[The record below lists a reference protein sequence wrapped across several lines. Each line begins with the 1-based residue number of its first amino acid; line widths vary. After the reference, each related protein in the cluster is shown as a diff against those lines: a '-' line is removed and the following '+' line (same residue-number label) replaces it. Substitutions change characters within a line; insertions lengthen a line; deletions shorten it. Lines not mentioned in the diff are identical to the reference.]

1 MNHVIYYVISAE
13 WNCFTHWRCACRAW
27 RYSADFLSEEHLNP
41 LWIPVATLIFIGTLL
56 VQAGLPAIYLRQ
68 MKRVGVLGLIGFIL
82 FFFGYA
88 QFGIGFRFFDI
99 VILPW
104 FGKSADIN
112 PPLNFIIYSLSAI
125 LLLLAGAL
133 LFGIATIRAGIFPK
147 FPAVLLII
155 SLVLNR
161 TGGRIPHLQDIGS
174 ILFYL
179 SFVWFGYALL
189 SLLRQHME
197 VQQSLIS
204 TETRVRA

>member
-1 MNHVIYYVISAE
+1 MSSTTLYRLSAIALLIGGVLAALGA
-13 WNCFTHWRCACRAW
+13 TAQT
-27 RYSADFLSEEHLNP
+27 FLSEEYLNP
-41 LWIPVATLIFIGTLL
+41 LWIPVAALIFIGTLL
-56 VQAGLPAIYLRQ
+56 VQVGLPAIYLRQ
-68 MKRVGVLGLIGFIL
+68 MKQVGMLGLVGFIL
-82 FFFGYA
+82 FFLGYA

-112 PPLNFIIYSLSAI
+112 PPLNFIIYSVSAV

-133 LFGIATIRAGIFPK
+133 VFGIATIRASVFLK
-147 FPAVLLII
+147 LPAVLLII

-161 TGGRIPHLQDIGS
+161 IGGHIPHLQDIGS

-189 SLLRQHME
+189 SLLRQDVK

-204 TETRVRA
+204 TEARIRA